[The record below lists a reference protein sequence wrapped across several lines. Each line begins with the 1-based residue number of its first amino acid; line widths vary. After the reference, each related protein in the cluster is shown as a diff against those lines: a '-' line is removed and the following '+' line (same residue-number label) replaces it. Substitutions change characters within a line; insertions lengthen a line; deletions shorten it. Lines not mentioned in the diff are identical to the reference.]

1 MVIINIEQSNSE
13 IYSSNAGLLPV
24 GQCLNKY
31 AELGDVCNIQPPGEE
46 ITNSDILRSYIGIL
60 AQGKSD
66 FEAAENVRENRAF
79 KLSMGI
85 KKSISSS
92 RLRQRFDENATTLI
106 EKVII
111 PCNTKFLLNSKSPIS
126 KIYTGHVVVDFD
138 TSPFNNSKTK
148 KEDVS
153 WTYKG
158 FDGYNPMFG
167 YIGEEGWCI
176 AAELHPG
183 SWNGQKEFC
192 YTIERAHNVA
202 RSLTTLPLL
211 WRLDSQHD
219 ALENR
224 AQLFDQDDDFIIKWN
239 KRKEGAHNWLK
250 IMENIGHL
258 CAFEEV
264 RPGKRIGIFTVYV
277 EQSYRGKLYSF
288 RRVMRVTEETISSD
302 GQVLL
307 VPEIEIEGWWTTL
320 ELPDSEIIALYG
332 EHATSEQY
340 HSEFKTDMDLERLP
354 SGKFN
359 TNDLVLNC
367 GMLTYNILKYIGL
380 VDLVGKDSPVRH
392 PAKRRRVK
400 TVMQELIYV
409 AARLVEKGRK
419 VLFRFSMDYLGFKA
433 FKNVYERLFYDG

>member
-1 MVIINIEQSNSE
+1 MIKIEQSSSE
-13 IYSSNAGLLPV
+13 IYTSNSGVLLV
-24 GQCLNKY
+24 GACLNNY
-31 AELGDVCNIQPPGEE
+31 ANLESVCASLQDGGQIS
-46 ITNSDILRSYIGIL
+46 NSDMLRTYIGLL

-66 FEAAENVRENRAF
+66 FEAAENVRENRTF

-85 KKSISSS
+85 KRAISSS
-92 RLRQRFDENATTLI
+92 RLRQRFDQDAIVLTENA
-106 EKVII
+106 II
-111 PCNTKFLLNSKSPIS
+111 PCNVNLLRNTKAQITG
-126 KIYTGHVVVDFD
+126 IYTGHVVMDFD

-167 YIGEEGWCI
+167 YLGKEGWCI
-176 AAELHPG
+176 ASELHPG

-192 YTIERAHNVA
+192 YTIERAHTTA
-202 RSLTTLPLL
+202 RSLTALPLL

-219 ALENR
+219 ALENMV
-224 AQLFDQDDDFIIKWN
+224 QLFNLDDDFIIKWN
-239 KRKEGAHNWLK
+239 KRKESDDNWLK
-250 IMENIGHL
+250 IAKNMGHW
-258 CAFEEV
+258 CVWEQA
-264 RPGKRIGIFTVYV
+264 RPGKRIGLFTVYI
-277 EQSYRGKLYSF
+277 EKNYRGKSYTF
-288 RRVMRVTEETISSD
+288 RRVMRVTEETISSN

-307 VPEIEIEGWWTTL
+307 VPEVEVEGWWTTL
-320 ELPDSEIIALYG
+320 ELPDSEIITLYE

-340 HSEFKTDMDLERLP
+340 HSEFKTDMDMERLP
-354 SGKFN
+354 SGKFK

-380 VDLVGKDSPVRH
+380 TGLVGNDSPVRH

-409 AARLVEKGRK
+409 AARLVEKGRE
-419 VLFRFSMDYLGFKA
+419 VILRFSMDYIGFKA
-433 FKNVYERLFYDG
+433 FKNVYERLIYDG